1 MRFTEPH
8 VLATLQIYCSLTS
21 RGTPENVKNKRKA
34 QRHRR
39 TLPTNQRVEG
49 LKVSSVVDES
59 KNVPCEV
66 SFYFLCTLEVFF
78 FIIIVRVCALLFL
91 LFLVVCVCMFK
102 DVYAYV
108 CMWFVGVWVYGCLHI
123 HTLTYI
129 LVFFFVLLSFFP
141 LLDLGS
147 VPLFFLFI
155 CVCVFTYV
163 FPYVCM

>member
-1 MRFTEPH
+1 M
-8 VLATLQIYCSLTS
+8 LATLRIYCSLTS

-78 FIIIVRVCALLFL
+78 LSLLLECVRYCFFSFWL
-91 LFLVVCVCMFK
+91 CV
-102 DVYAYV
+102 YV
-108 CMWFVGVWVYGCLHI
+108 CSKTFMHMYVCDLWMYGCLHI
-123 HTLTYI
+123 HTLAYI